1 MKKYK
6 VTLTGRYEKTVS
18 VYAYSPEDAK
28 EKMETVLFDTD
39 LIDFSDEDFVSGE
52 ANITE
57 ADKDGCEETEAEDG
71 MEMEECC
78 RVCPY
83 LCPVCGECMCAD
95 ED

>member
-6 VTLTGRYEKTVS
+6 VTLTGRYEKTAS
-18 VYAYSPEDAK
+18 IYAYSPEDAK

-39 LIDFSDEDFVSGE
+39 LIDFSDEDFV
-52 ANITE
+52 
-57 ADKDGCEETEAEDG
+57 GCEETKAEDG
-71 MEMEECC
+71 MELDECC
-78 RVCPY
+78 RTCPY